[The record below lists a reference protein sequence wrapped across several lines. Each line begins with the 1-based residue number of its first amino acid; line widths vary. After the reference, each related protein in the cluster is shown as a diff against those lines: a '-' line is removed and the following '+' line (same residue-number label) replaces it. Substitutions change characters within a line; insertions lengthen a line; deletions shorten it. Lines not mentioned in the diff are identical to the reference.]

1 MSRYADQLPIITEP
15 TPGNY
20 LLGTDEND
28 PKALVRI
35 PAEGLGGGGSTEY
48 TILDETALDVD
59 SNVAL
64 SAGLY
69 LYVGNAPANFDLS
82 GLVDGERV
90 EIINHTA
97 HKCYLFGFTN
107 WVWNGINTA
116 LQENK
121 GLILE
126 KGGLIGAKHN
136 GNLLLFNIL
145 PNPLA
150 QNFRVG
156 LAPLFTNY
164 PYVAY
169 PTTATSDTYN
179 RSASNYDIFYQLS
192 TNFLTESFVNA
203 HDRGLITITAS
214 GIRDNNGPPYYQPQ
228 YVIDNKLTAGTAE
241 WGNFYGNGPHWLKID
256 FKTRSVRLERFWIYH
271 YGISNIS
278 NLDLYGSNDN
288 TTWTLITD
296 LNVTQTNY
304 LSPVLTDLP
313 FYRYFKFIDPRTNP
327 NAVAISEIC
336 FWGDLL

>member
-35 PAEGLGGGGSTEY
+35 PAEGLGNGGGSTEY

-97 HKCYLFGFTN
+97 HKIYLFGFDN
-107 WVWNGINTA
+107 WVWNGISTA

-126 KGGLIGAKHN
+126 KGGLIGAKHDE
-136 GNLLLFNIL
+136 NLLLFNTL
-145 PNPLA
+145 PNGLSQYWREKLLPPGFVYWLF
-150 QNFRVG
+150 QWNGNLSEIQFDVG
-156 LAPLFTNY
+156 DG
-164 PYVAY
+164 VAKRLT
-169 PTTATSDTYN
+169 PGLNNVSTLTEISGFVNTSP
-179 RSASNYDIFYQLS
+179 
-192 TNFLTESFVNA
+192 NFLAISDGILSNNNSQYIGVNA
-203 HDRGLITITAS
+203 GANYCSMRAFFDVPKMLVEILVS
-214 GIRDNNGPPYYQPQ
+214 PQ
-228 YVIDNKLTAGTAE
+228 GSATN
-241 WGNFYGNGPHWLKID
+241 
-256 FKTRSVRLERFWIYH
+256 IY
-271 YGISNIS
+271 NAPS
-278 NLDLYGSNDN
+278 NLIVSNSQDAVN
-288 TTWTLITD
+288 WLVVKNIALGTGGD
-296 LNVTQTNY
+296 H
-304 LSPVLTDLP
+304 LSPFANTMLRPNSLI
-313 FYRYFKFIDPRTNP
+313 KFP
-327 NAVAISEIC
+327 
-336 FWGDLL
+336 LY